1 MHHRSAASAVAAV
14 FVLVGATDA
23 SAQTVPEW
31 QYSVTPYFWMA
42 GLDGQIGVRSLET
55 NVDMSFGDI
64 LDALK
69 FGIMGTAE
77 ARHKSYVFGLDGMY
91 ISVGDGRS
99 VAFRGDTGTFTLK
112 QSTTMLQPTVGTT
125 FGGSSWGVDGL
136 VGIRYWNLS
145 ANLDVDRTRRPSN
158 ERSDSRQWV
167 DGTVG
172 LRGHWMPLS
181 YLRVTAG
188 GDAGT
193 GGSKWTWQAYGGVG
207 GDVATWCTIG
217 LWYRGMSVDY
227 DRDNFL
233 YDTNMQGLT
242 LAATFRFR

>member
-14 FVLVGATDA
+14 FVLVGATGA

-77 ARHKSYVFGLDGMY
+77 ARHKTYVFGLDGMY

-167 DGTVG
+167 
-172 LRGHWMPLS
+172 
-181 YLRVTAG
+181 
-188 GDAGT
+188 
-193 GGSKWTWQAYGGVG
+193 
-207 GDVATWCTIG
+207 
-217 LWYRGMSVDY
+217 
-227 DRDNFL
+227 
-233 YDTNMQGLT
+233 
-242 LAATFRFR
+242 